1 MVPNQELSFIKSSQ
15 RKPCTKDP
23 PETAASSMQIKGWD
37 FKLCI
42 ASLALIM
49 SPGAWRRGVW
59 PSQGGVKAMT
69 MT

>member
-23 PETAASSMQIKGWD
+23 PETATSCIKIKEWA

-42 ASLALIM
+42 ASLALILF
-49 SPGAWRRGVW
+49 PGGLEEGA
-59 PSQGGVKAMT
+59 
-69 MT
+69 